1 MDFEAFK
8 AWFTLEN
15 IMDLIQ
21 EYRSLGPIPGILLP
35 MIEAFLPFLPL
46 FLFVMANASAFGL
59 WLGFLYSWVG
69 SCIGALLLFLLIR
82 RFGQK
87 RIFTFLSKHP
97 KVRHLMD
104 WVDQHGFGP
113 LFLLLCFPF
122 TPSVVVNVVA
132 GLSKIN
138 IYQYMLAVSIGKMV
152 MIFTISFVGYDLRS
166 LITHPYRTAIVFLII
181 FILWYVGKRIE
192 VRLNK
197 SIETDDNEKRDR
209 KQEMEKRR
217 SLNED

>member
-1 MDFEAFK
+1 MDFEAIK
-8 AWFTLEN
+8 AWFTLDN

-21 EYRSLGPIPGILLP
+21 EYRSFGPLPGIALP

-46 FLFVMANASAFGL
+46 VIFVMANASAFGL

-69 SCIGALLLFLLIR
+69 SCLGALLLFLLIR
-82 RFGQK
+82 KFGQK
-87 RIFTFLSKHP
+87 RIFSFLSKHQ
-97 KVRHLMD
+97 KVRKLMD
-104 WVDQHGFGP
+104 WVDRNGFGP

-132 GLSKIN
+132 ALSKISK
-138 IYQYMLAVSIGKMV
+138 YQYMLAVAIGKMV
-152 MIFTISFVGYDLRS
+152 MIFTISFVGYDLQS
-166 LITHPYRTAIVFLII
+166 LITQPYRTGIVLAVI

-197 SIETDDNEKRDR
+197 SMENDHNEEINRGKEL
-209 KQEMEKRR
+209 KKRR
-217 SLNED
+217 S

>member
-21 EYRSLGPIPGILLP
+21 EYRSFGPLPGIMLP

-46 FLFVMANASAFGL
+46 VLFVMANASAFGL
-59 WLGFLYSWVG
+59 WLGFLYSWLG
-69 SCIGALLLFLLIR
+69 SCIGALILFLLIR
-82 RFGQK
+82 KYGQK
-87 RIFTFLSKHP
+87 RVFSFLSKHP
-97 KVRHLMD
+97 KVRKLMD
-104 WVDQHGFGP
+104 WVDRHGFGP

-122 TPSVVVNVVA
+122 TPSVIVNIVA
-132 GLSKIN
+132 ALSKIS
-138 IYQYMLAVSIGKMV
+138 IYQYMLAVAIGKMV
-152 MIFTISFVGYDLRS
+152 MIFTMSFVGYDLHS
-166 LITHPYRTAIVFLII
+166 LITQPYRTAVVFLVI

-197 SIETDDNEKRDR
+197 SMENDHNEEINRGKEW
-209 KQEMEKRR
+209 KKRR
-217 SLNED
+217 S